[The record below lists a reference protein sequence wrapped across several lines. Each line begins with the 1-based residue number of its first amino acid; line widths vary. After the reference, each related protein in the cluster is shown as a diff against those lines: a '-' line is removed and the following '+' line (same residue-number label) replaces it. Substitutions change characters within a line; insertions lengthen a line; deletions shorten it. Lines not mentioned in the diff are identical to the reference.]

1 MRTVESYLQLAQRP
15 NTERSYAAALRH
27 FEIEWRGLLPA
38 TPDVIAEYLAAFAPS
53 LSVNTLQARLAGLSR
68 WHLDHGFPDPTKS
81 QLVRRVLKGIR
92 TAHNRPE
99 RHARPVEFDR
109 LEHVCAWLDC
119 ELLRLGEEGRRAEF
133 LRRARDQAMLLIGFW
148 RGFRADELTSL
159 YFEHI
164 TVRTGADM
172 TCFIPRSKTDRRSEG
187 RSFECPALSRLCP
200 VTAYER
206 WMQAAGF
213 SAGPVFCRI
222 DRWGHI
228 SAEAIAPGSV
238 VPWLRDLFRAAG
250 VGDPDTYSSHSLR
263 RGFANW
269 AKSSGWD
276 VKELMEYV
284 GWRDMNSALRYL
296 ERRGDDLSAK
306 FEQGLQGTAPAGGV
320 SPPPRPASR
329 VAGTTAGSNIVQLPR
344 RTP

>member
-1 MRTVESYLQLAQRP
+1 
-15 NTERSYAAALRH
+15 
-27 FEIEWRGLLPA
+27 
-38 TPDVIAEYLAAFAPS
+38 
-53 LSVNTLQARLAGLSR
+53 
-68 WHLDHGFPDPTKS
+68 
-81 QLVRRVLKGIR
+81 
-92 TAHNRPE
+92 
-99 RHARPVEFDR
+99 
-109 LEHVCAWLDC
+109 
-119 ELLRLGEEGRRAEF
+119 
-133 LRRARDQAMLLIGFW
+133 
-148 RGFRADELTSL
+148 
-159 YFEHI
+159 
-164 TVRTGADM
+164 
-172 TCFIPRSKTDRRSEG
+172 
-187 RSFECPALSRLCP
+187 
-200 VTAYER
+200 
-206 WMQAAGF
+206 MQAAGF